1 MEKLLIKGESGSF
14 IEIIYSEV
22 YGFPE
27 NTSYFGGYE
36 VSAKINIKSEGFSL
50 NSDFYTSTGEIYTFF
65 ENLKICNKNLSGST
79 KYISYEDNLEIFI
92 SYDNLGHLKI
102 NGSFQTNSI
111 LNNKLIFE
119 FISDQSY
126 ISETLN
132 NFQPI
137 INKYGDN
144 YGIKK

>member
-65 ENLKICNKNLSGST
+65 ENLKLRYIIIFHHPTSLHIVSCSCAGS
-79 KYISYEDNLEIFI
+79 
-92 SYDNLGHLKI
+92 
-102 NGSFQTNSI
+102 
-111 LNNKLIFE
+111 
-119 FISDQSY
+119 
-126 ISETLN
+126 
-132 NFQPI
+132 
-137 INKYGDN
+137 
-144 YGIKK
+144 

>member
-27 NTSYFGGYE
+27 NTSHFGGYE

-50 NSDFYTSTGEIYTFF
+50 NSNFYTSTGEIYAFF

-79 KYISYEDNLEIFI
+79 KYISYEENLEIFV
-92 SYDNLGHLKI
+92 SYDNLGHVKI
-102 NGSFQTNSI
+102 NGSFHSHSF

-119 FISDQSY
+119 LISDQSY

-137 INKYGDN
+137 INKYGDDN
-144 YGIKK
+144 GIKK

>member
-36 VSAKINIKSEGFSL
+36 VSATINIKSEGFSL

-92 SYDNLGHLKI
+92 S
-102 NGSFQTNSI
+102 
-111 LNNKLIFE
+111 
-119 FISDQSY
+119 
-126 ISETLN
+126 
-132 NFQPI
+132 
-137 INKYGDN
+137 
-144 YGIKK
+144 